1 MFAEWIKI
9 CFSESKN
16 KHPIDENKKAYY
28 KNIFGKIYEVE
39 VISRKSIYY
48 IDFQYR
54 TYEYLIR
61 FKNGKLKIVN
71 ENKLMLK

>member
-9 CFSESKN
+9 CFSESKDKYTIN
-16 KHPIDENKKAYY
+16 EDSKAYY
-28 KNIFGKIYEVE
+28 KNIFGKVYEVE

-54 TYEYLIR
+54 TYEYLIK
-61 FKNGKLKIVN
+61 FKNGKLKVVN
-71 ENKLMLK
+71 ENRLIGI